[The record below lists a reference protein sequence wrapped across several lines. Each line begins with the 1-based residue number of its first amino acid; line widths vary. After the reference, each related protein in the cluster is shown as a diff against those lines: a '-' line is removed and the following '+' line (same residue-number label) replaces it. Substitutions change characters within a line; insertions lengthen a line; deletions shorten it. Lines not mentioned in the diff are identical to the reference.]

1 MESVVANET
10 VKIKFDMVIRTDV
23 TCPHNRPDLVVMDK
37 KAKKIWIIEVR
48 VSSRPIL
55 AKTECEKKAKY
66 ERLAGDLRSQHPE
79 MEVEVVPIVLSWDGS
94 CTRHIMKHFKKL
106 AMDRTDLARIQII
119 TLKRSA
125 DLINADLFDSSS
137 E

>member
-1 MESVVANET
+1 MLTS
-10 VKIKFDMVIRTDV
+10 K
-23 TCPHNRPDLVVMDK
+23 LS
-37 KAKKIWIIEVR
+37 KKIWIIEVR
-48 VSSRPIL
+48 VSSRPVL
-55 AKTECEKKAKY
+55 AKTECRRKVKY
-66 ERLAGDLRSQHPE
+66 ERLAGDLRSQHSE
-79 MEVEVVPIVLSWDGS
+79 IEVEVVPIVLSWDGS
-94 CTRHIMKHFKKL
+94 CTRHIIKHFKKL